1 MTNESYL
8 DTFRNLDPVA
18 TETLAVLDASPERD
32 RTYASILA
40 RRTEVVLRKEPT
52 RLRDRQ
58 LGRLVLAL
66 ACALAL
72 TLPAL
77 AFADEMRSLFGF
89 STEGT
94 AIDESK
100 FGLSSAGRIVDQA
113 EAEGTVEL
121 IASRADTHFYV
132 ARGKN
137 GVFCFFVGPPDVS
150 DLRLSGGCS
159 NMRLVRV
166 GSAEPSGPF
175 ATFPS
180 PELPVLD
187 LSSHRSLASPDALRS
202 GEATV
207 LGSPTAIVRLRGVA
221 ADGVARMQVI
231 GPECEVVAEAVV
243 RDNVYATEQ
252 LPARPAVAI
261 VGLDHGGNKVFDS
274 KLRQWQ
280 TSPCAA
286 MTGGR

>member
-1 MTNESYL
+1 
-8 DTFRNLDPVA
+8 
-18 TETLAVLDASPERD
+18 
-32 RTYASILA
+32 
-40 RRTEVVLRKEPT
+40 
-52 RLRDRQ
+52 
-58 LGRLVLAL
+58 
-66 ACALAL
+66 
-72 TLPAL
+72 
-77 AFADEMRSLFGF
+77 MRSLFGF

-100 FGLSSAGRIVDQA
+100 FGLSSAGRIVEQA
-113 EAEGTVEL
+113 QAEGTVKL
-121 IASRADTHFYV
+121 IASRAGTNFYV
-132 ARGKN
+132 AHGSK
-137 GVFCFFVGPPDVS
+137 GAFCFFVGPPDVS
-150 DLRLSGGCS
+150 DLRLSGGCW

-166 GSAEPSGPF
+166 GSAEPSGPY

-207 LGSPTAIVRLRGVA
+207 LGSPTTIARLRGVA

-231 GPECEVVAEAVV
+231 GPECEVVAEAAVS
-243 RDNVYATEQ
+243 DNVYATEE

-261 VGLDHGGNKVFDS
+261 VGLDHRGQKVFDS
-274 KLRQWQ
+274 KLRGWA